1 MLQLSK
7 PHGVDNAIV
16 IVFTKTVPIQDPLKT
31 ESDAATRTDHLAAPE
46 EDDDIDGKI
55 AASTIVPNKSNIKTN
70 PDSELL
76 NIKLLSMACDT
87 CQHRMC

>member
-31 ESDAATRTDHLAAPE
+31 ESDAATRTDHPAAPE
-46 EDDDIDGKI
+46 EDDDIFLDGLLDGASGQGDEEWRR
-55 AASTIVPNKSNIKTN
+55 AAAQATQT
-70 PDSELL
+70 
-76 NIKLLSMACDT
+76 
-87 CQHRMC
+87 